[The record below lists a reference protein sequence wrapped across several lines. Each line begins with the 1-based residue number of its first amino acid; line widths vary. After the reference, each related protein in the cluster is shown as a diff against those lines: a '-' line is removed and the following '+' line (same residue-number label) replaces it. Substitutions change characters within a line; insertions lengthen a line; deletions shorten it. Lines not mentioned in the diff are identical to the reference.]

1 MDFRTKR
8 RNKKLARLFFT
19 LAYLTVALFVTA
31 FVIIVNS
38 DITDIKTRGIMV
50 LFIFILPLIFG
61 IIFAGL
67 GQYFLWNRIEYRN
80 KINRYRQNKFFLLAL
95 TFIRANKLNEAS
107 HVYNK
112 LMNNKE
118 FEAFVFP
125 LILAKTL
132 EIGTDEQKAKVEN
145 KFAEIFDEYSPDKVK
160 FNL

>member
-38 DITDIKTRGIMV
+38 DNHGKILIAIS
-50 LFIFILPLIFG
+50 IFTPLIAG
-61 IIFAGL
+61 ITFAGL
-67 GQYFLWNRIEYRN
+67 SQYFLLSRLDYRSKIKEYRQ
-80 KINRYRQNKFFLLAL
+80 KKFFLLAL